1 MLEAKAGVD
10 PVHGIHGMTPLIQAA
25 ANQYTWMVR
34 CLLEG
39 GADWRV
45 VDNEGDSAM
54 DMCRKNFDLETSLLL
69 QDSI

>member
-1 MLEAKAGVD
+1 
-10 PVHGIHGMTPLIQAA
+10 MTPLIQAA